1 MQYVN
6 YQSVEL
12 LKLSEVVELLKKQ
25 QVTLFPFG
33 NIPVKSRVEIQKGSF
48 IESVLFEDAREEGH
62 SIPGCQT
69 EEVQRD
75 EHFPIAPKQS
85 KYLLWSSSQKAVTPR
100 EAGTQEAEGDWLRA
114 HGLGVHIY
122 SRIFQYSQGSESH
135 KMRDSLEAQRR
146 ASRFG

>member
-6 YQSVEL
+6 YLSVEL
-12 LKLSEVVELLKKQ
+12 LKLSEVLELLKKQ

-48 IESVLFEDAREEGH
+48 IESVLFEDAKEEGH

-75 EHFPIAPKQS
+75 EHFPIPPEQS

-100 EAGTQEAEGDWLRA
+100 EAGTQEAEGDWL
-114 HGLGVHIY
+114 
-122 SRIFQYSQGSESH
+122 
-135 KMRDSLEAQRR
+135 
-146 ASRFG
+146 